1 MVGIRLSLFMAS
13 DYTSLSRWV
22 RGEMMPATALLT
34 KMRERITGA
43 LDSRIE
49 RDADGRQMVIP
60 ADTTPAGAP
69 NRDLCRG
76 IQEYLKGFKILI
88 EYQQKCDQM
97 VLMAR
102 NRSQNPMSEDEYVAG
117 MAEMMSEVLTM
128 ISPEDM
134 IAELKRRSK
143 DDPKMMRLL
152 NEASGISKDGG
163 K

>member
-1 MVGIRLSLFMAS
+1 MAGAGVAMTR

-22 RGEMMPATALLT
+22 KSEMMPATALLT
-34 KMRERITGA
+34 RMRERITGA
-43 LDSRIE
+43 LDPHVE
-49 RDADGRQMVIP
+49 VDADGRRRTVA
-60 ADTTPAGAP
+60 ADVTPAGAP

-97 VLMAR
+97 VLIAR

-128 ISPEDM
+128 ISKEDLL
-134 IAELKRRSK
+134 AELAKR
-143 DDPKMMRLL
+143 
-152 NEASGISKDGG
+152 GIKVPT
-163 K
+163 

>member
-1 MVGIRLSLFMAS
+1 MSN

-22 RGEMMPATALLT
+22 KSEMMPATALLT
-34 KMRERITGA
+34 KMRQRITGA
-43 LDSRIE
+43 LDTRID
-49 RDADGRQMVIP
+49 RDADGREMVVP
-60 ADTTPAGAP
+60 ADTTRAGAP

-117 MAEMMSEVLTM
+117 MAEMMADVLTM
-128 ISPEDM
+128 ISKEDLL
-134 IAELKRRSK
+134 AELAKRGWKESDR
-143 DDPKMMRLL
+143 
-152 NEASGISKDGG
+152 
-163 K
+163 